1 MYKGHKGTDKGL
13 SVPFGIINLTYAAWV
28 RRNQTGGFM
37 ETYNN
42 QQLMQ
47 EFLQR
52 ISWEQEAD
60 SEGYQTSLQ
69 GLNRQTGLLQPGRCY
84 LFVGPSASLNRAFLA
99 TLVHDLCWTQQLTT
113 RWICCKQLAANII
126 PLLASCE
133 SGVAPQLLSAAEN
146 RDKVQKAAEAFQ
158 NAPLDIWETNTD
170 TFLDD
175 TVHHL
180 WDTAGKQVF
189 IVEDLNL
196 VQFRLRDKISFLV
209 EYARIFQSVVIVSAV
224 ISLKHYTPLNVIGKL
239 RWLGEVDP
247 YFDCISSLTAKE
259 CIGETTITLQN
270 VKNRRL
276 PCSTAEFTYTMG
288 EMNFKDKE
296 NR

>member
-1 MYKGHKGTDKGL
+1 
-13 SVPFGIINLTYAAWV
+13 
-28 RRNQTGGFM
+28 M

-84 LFVGPSASLNRAFLA
+84 LFVRPSAALNRAFLA
-99 TLVHDLCWTQQLTT
+99 TLAHDLCWTQQLIT
-113 RWICCKQLAANII
+113 RWICCKQLAGDII
-126 PLLASCE
+126 PLL
-133 SGVAPQLLSAAEN
+133 LSRETGIPPHFLSVEKN
-146 RDKVQKAAEAFQ
+146 REKVQKTVEKFQ
-158 NAPLDIWETNTD
+158 NAPLDIWETNTS

-175 TVHHL
+175 EVHHL
-180 WDTAGKQVF
+180 WDTAGKQLF
-189 IVEDLNL
+189 IAEDLNL
-196 VQFRLRDKISFLV
+196 MQTRWYSNLGFLS
-209 EYARIFQSVVIVSAV
+209 EYARVFQSVVLVSAV
-224 ISLKHYTPLNVIGKL
+224 VSFSHYTPLNVIGKL
-239 RWLGEVDP
+239 RWLGEADP

-259 CIGETTITLQN
+259 RIGETTITLQN